1 VTDSFATTVHM
12 PGISPETVVI
22 CLDDEDFRLP
32 VPRPMA
38 LLDIAAAYAWRR
50 LLPEGLVET
59 DTARMHER
67 LRDPED
73 PMSWKRLHVVAQP
86 LGLYLYGFPFFVAAR
101 ALGTARHYFTTFRMW
116 SLCNIAIDLHRASAA
131 DWCAA
136 AVTWLSQQG
145 GGKEEQRK
153 AMWAELTTPGVLP
166 MEAPGVSP
174 DWLT

>member
-59 DTARMHER
+59 DRG
-67 LRDPED
+67 P
-73 PMSWKRLHVVAQP
+73 
-86 LGLYLYGFPFFVAAR
+86 GAAR
-101 ALGTARHYFTTFRMW
+101 
-116 SLCNIAIDLHRASAA
+116 
-131 DWCAA
+131 
-136 AVTWLSQQG
+136 
-145 GGKEEQRK
+145 
-153 AMWAELTTPGVLP
+153 P
-166 MEAPGVSP
+166 
-174 DWLT
+174 